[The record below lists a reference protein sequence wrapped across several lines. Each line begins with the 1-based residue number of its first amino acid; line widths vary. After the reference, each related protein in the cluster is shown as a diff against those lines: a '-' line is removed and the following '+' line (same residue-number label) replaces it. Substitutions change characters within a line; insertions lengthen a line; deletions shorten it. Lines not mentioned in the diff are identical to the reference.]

1 MYTCANCAVL
11 ACANNEPDKMPKNC
25 PMRNEPV
32 MADAR
37 SGYALAENHDFYV
50 NCSAIEGLGYCQ
62 WPRLKETV
70 EFCKRMSY
78 HKLGLAFCKG
88 LRKEARIVAD
98 LLREHGFEVVSVI
111 CKTGGI
117 SKEEVGIPEEV
128 KIHPGEFEAMCN
140 PIAQAKLL
148 NEQHTEFNIEIGLCV
163 GHDSMFYKYSDAM
176 VTTLVAKDR
185 VFLGSNK
192 GGVAKEH
199 SFDFTQEDLEYIKG
213 FNLIY
218 TNLNSYIEEDLPFLH
233 TAGVPIAYDFSTRW
247 TDAYLE
253 KVCPY
258 VTVAILSCAHL
269 SAEDRARE
277 MQKAADHGV
286 SIVLGTIGEDGSYVL
301 YNGKTYYASAV
312 HADDVIDTMGAGD
325 SYFAAFLCS
334 LLKSSKSGALLEG
347 TEEENVAHLQEAM
360 QIGAAFAAKMC
371 AKEGAFGYGTPIVGR
386 TEL

>member
-1 MYTCANCAVL
+1 
-11 ACANNEPDKMPKNC
+11 
-25 PMRNEPV
+25 
-32 MADAR
+32 
-37 SGYALAENHDFYV
+37 
-50 NCSAIEGLGYCQ
+50 
-62 WPRLKETV
+62 
-70 EFCKRMSY
+70 
-78 HKLGLAFCKG
+78 
-88 LRKEARIVAD
+88 
-98 LLREHGFEVVSVI
+98 
-111 CKTGGI
+111 
-117 SKEEVGIPEEV
+117 
-128 KIHPGEFEAMCN
+128 
-140 PIAQAKLL
+140 
-148 NEQHTEFNIEIGLCV
+148 
-163 GHDSMFYKYSDAM
+163 M
-176 VTTLVAKDR
+176 VTLKGNDR

-218 TNLNSYIEEDLPFLH
+218 TNLNSYIGEELPFLH

-347 TEEENVAHLQEAM
+347 TEEENAAHLQEAM